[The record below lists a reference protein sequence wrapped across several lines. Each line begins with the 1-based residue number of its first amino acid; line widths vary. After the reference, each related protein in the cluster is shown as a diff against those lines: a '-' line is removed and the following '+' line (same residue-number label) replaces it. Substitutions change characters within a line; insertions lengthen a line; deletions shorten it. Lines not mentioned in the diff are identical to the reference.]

1 MTFSACSGGRG
12 RPASAGDRQ
21 KRPTVEAKE
30 TYYASAGDRRPA
42 HAAHAAHNA
51 HGRGSLSTVEIGE
64 QWRTDVQAAVTPAAP
79 GPDNGLRGRGRVE
92 NGGRGGAAEGGGE
105 AVPPMGGGSGEDGE
119 RDAAMSTT
127 ARGTGE
133 TEGSVRAPPTAGL
146 EGGAG
151 ATAAAAAVSAALD
164 ARMLELTRKHA
175 QVQILKITLHIDFY
189 IANALGR

>member
-1 MTFSACSGGRG
+1 VTFPAFSGSRG

-21 KRPTVEAKE
+21 KRPTIEAKE

-42 HAAHAAHNA
+42 HAAHTA
-51 HGRGSLSTVEIGE
+51 HGRGSLSTVELGE
-64 QWRTDVQAAVTPAAP
+64 PWRSKTECCLQAALPPAAP
-79 GPDNGLRGRGRVE
+79 GPDKDLRGRGRV
-92 NGGRGGAAEGGGE
+92 GDISRGGAAEE
-105 AVPPMGGGSGEDGE
+105 AVPPLAAMGGGGGKDGE

-127 ARGTGE
+127 AGGTGE
-133 TEGSVRAPPTAGL
+133 AEGSVRVPPAAGL

-151 ATAAAAAVSAALD
+151 AAAAAAAAVSAALD

-189 IANALGR
+189 IANA